1 MIATVPTV
9 PTTAARPAVVVRHPW
24 LLAPIGFASGVV
36 LGAVARL
43 WMRWITDDPEF
54 SWGGTIFI
62 VTAFALLG
70 MTQGIAAAAR
80 LGHRRRAVVTVARV
94 FGVIGM
100 MTIFAGAGAIML
112 PTVVG
117 GGLAVYRT
125 DWRRWLRVLFAVV
138 ALPPVVAVTV
148 GIVDEIGIV
157 RGVPQVVLF
166 FAIYAI
172 VIWAVRATLAPL
184 RDGWRMN
191 RIVRGGLIVVAVL
204 LALFLVVSITG
215 IGGG

>member
-1 MIATVPTV
+1 MIATVPSAAS
-9 PTTAARPAVVVRHPW
+9 TTPVRPSVVARHPW
-24 LLAPIGFASGVV
+24 LLAPLGFVSGVA
-36 LGAVARL
+36 LGVIARL
-43 WMRWITDDPEF
+43 WMRWISGDPEF

-80 LGHRRRAVVTVARV
+80 VGGRRRPVVTVARV

-117 GGLAVYRT
+117 GGLALYRT
-125 DWRRWLRVLFAVV
+125 DWRRWLRVIFALV
-138 ALPPVVAVTV
+138 AAPPVVFVTL
-148 GIVDEIGIV
+148 GIVDEIGVV

-166 FAIYAI
+166 LLVYGA
-172 VIWAVRATLAPL
+172 VLWAVRASLAPL

-191 RIVRGGLIVVAVL
+191 RVARTVLVVVAVL
-204 LALFLVVSITG
+204 LALFMTVSITG
-215 IGGG
+215 IRG

>member
-9 PTTAARPAVVVRHPW
+9 PRTAARPAVVVRHPW
-24 LLAPIGFASGVV
+24 LLAPIGFVSGVA

-43 WMRWITDDPEF
+43 WMRWISDDPEF

-80 LGHRRRAVVTVARV
+80 LGGRRRAVVTVARA
-94 FGVIGM
+94 FGVVGM

-148 GIVDEIGIV
+148 GIVDEIGVV

-166 FAIYAI
+166 FAIYAL

-191 RIVRGGLIVVAVL
+191 RLVRGVLIGIAVL

-215 IGGG
+215 IRGG